1 MEQVYKLSR
10 NEGIKLSNHAKSVY
24 AKSVF
29 RNPPLQQ
36 NITSSHPFTYME
48 QSRYKINGIH
58 LQIHMFQFHH
68 SSRSK

>member
-1 MEQVYKLSR
+1 MEQAYKIPR
-10 NEGIKLSNHAKSVY
+10 NKGIKPSNH

-48 QSRYKINGIH
+48 QSRYNINGIH